1 MTKDELSK
9 LIDHTIL
16 RPDATFEQV
25 ETECRKARDYGFA
38 SVFVHPRMVSTAA
51 GALRGSGVR
60 VGTTSGFPFGQNVTV
75 TKVREAVQ
83 ALRDGADE
91 IDMVLNIAM
100 LKSGLLS
107 EVLTDIKGVAD
118 AAKALGR
125 QLRGKEPVLK
135 VIMECG
141 LLSDGEKIMV
151 CENIAA
157 TGVDFLK
164 TSTGVLAG
172 GASVA
177 DVELLRRYA
186 PDSIAIKASG
196 GIRDLGGA
204 LSLVRAG
211 AARLGTSA
219 GFSICDAALAAE
231 VS

>member
-9 LIDHTIL
+9 IIDHTIL

-25 ETECRKARDYGFA
+25 EAECRKGRQYGFA
-38 SVFVHPRMVSTAA
+38 SVFVHPCMVSTAA

-60 VGTTSGFPFGQNVTV
+60 VGTTCGFPFGQNVTT
-75 TKVREAVQ
+75 TKVLEAEQ
-83 ALRDGADE
+83 ALRDGAAE

-107 EVLTDIKGVAD
+107 GVFADIKGVAD

-125 QLRGKEPVLK
+125 QLAGEEPVLK

-141 LLSDGEKIMV
+141 LLSDSEKIVV

-157 TGVDFLK
+157 TGVHFLK

-186 PDSIAIKASG
+186 PDSIGIKASG
-196 GIRDLGGA
+196 GIRDLADA

-211 AARLGTSA
+211 ATRLGTSA
-219 GFSICDAALAAE
+219 GFSICDAAASSG